1 MDVVSQMTLPPRLYQ
16 QIQTLIA
23 DGWFRDE
30 NDLIAEAVRRYLEA
44 RHPEIMEQF
53 IKEDVKWG
61 LYGRD

>member
-44 RHPEIMEQF
+44 RHPEIMEHF